1 MNIRATQSISPQRLR
16 YTMLTSQDWLTDTRA
31 SGRSSTESDASLSDS
46 EGTRVKGGPLAAGL
60 VQPGA
65 GTHREWKAGLL
76 RLTCQ
81 SKHWQA
87 TVPDSGRGR
96 RRPRCS
102 LSPWPPG
109 RWARA
114 NSRNNLPQKQE
125 HSLKSYRTP
134 CQWHLLS
141 ATGAT
146 SMEPESFKLLT
157 PAWRLVLYSG
167 GAHRA

>member
-65 GTHREWKAGLL
+65 GTHREWQAGPL

-87 TVPDSGRGR
+87 TVTDSGRGR
-96 RRPRCS
+96 RRPRWS
-102 LSPWPPG
+102 LSPCNCTGSRAARLPG
-109 RWARA
+109 
-114 NSRNNLPQKQE
+114 
-125 HSLKSYRTP
+125 
-134 CQWHLLS
+134 
-141 ATGAT
+141 
-146 SMEPESFKLLT
+146 ESE
-157 PAWRLVLYSG
+157 S
-167 GAHRA
+167 